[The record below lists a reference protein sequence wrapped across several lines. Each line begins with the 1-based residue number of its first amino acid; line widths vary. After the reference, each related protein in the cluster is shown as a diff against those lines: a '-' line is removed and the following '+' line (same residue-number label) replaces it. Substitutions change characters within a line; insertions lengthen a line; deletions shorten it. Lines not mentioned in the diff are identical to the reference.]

1 MPAQSDR
8 LATASLGSND
18 ASGWGALATVTLEVS
33 NMRKKREAEV
43 KIRRM
48 TRNDIPEVLGL
59 DRVIRGAK
67 RDVIKFEDLTSA
79 NPGTPPDISFVAEV
93 GRQIVGFSINRST
106 YLMVPLTEVC
116 IIHAILVDPDYRGLG
131 IGGKLIE
138 ALLKHCQTEGIGTV
152 RALIPTGNK
161 ELQDIFRRHG
171 FTRSR
176 IANFDKTFES

>member
-1 MPAQSDR
+1 
-8 LATASLGSND
+8 
-18 ASGWGALATVTLEVS
+18 
-33 NMRKKREAEV
+33 MRKTKEAKA

-48 TRNDIPEVLGL
+48 VHSDIHEVLAL
-59 DRVIRGAK
+59 DRVIRRSK
-67 RDVIKFEDLTSA
+67 RDVIKFEDLASA

-93 GRQIVGFSINRST
+93 GGKIVGFSINRST

-138 ALLKHCQTEGIGTV
+138 ALLKHCQAEGIGTI

-161 ELQDIFRRHG
+161 ELQDIFKRHG
-171 FTRSR
+171 FKRSR
-176 IANFDKTFES
+176 IVNFDKAFES

>member
-1 MPAQSDR
+1 MAR
-8 LATASLGSND
+8 A
-18 ASGWGALATVTLEVS
+18 
-33 NMRKKREAEV
+33 KKVEV

-48 TRNDIPEVLGL
+48 IRSDIHEVLVL
-59 DRVIRGAK
+59 DRIIRGSK
-67 RDVIKFEDLTSA
+67 RDIIKFEDLTSA

-93 GRQIVGFSINRST
+93 DGRIVGFSINRST

-161 ELQDIFRRHG
+161 ELQDIFKQHG
-171 FTRSR
+171 FKRSR
-176 IANFDKTFES
+176 IINFDKSFES